1 MSDVPASALA
11 ALRRQPGTSAEVHL
25 VVEEDEY
32 ETKFGDGLF
41 LYALA
46 AFFDRAA
53 AEKFLSELTK
63 GELWAFHVKS
73 VVLVR
78 DEFQNQITADLSE
91 VSTPL
96 KDILALLA

>member
-1 MSDVPASALA
+1 MSDVPAAALA

-53 AEKFLSELTK
+53 AERFLNELTK
-63 GELWAFHVKS
+63 GELWAFHVKT
-73 VVLVR
+73 VVIVR
-78 DEFQNQITADLSE
+78 DELRNHITAELSP
-91 VSTPL
+91 VSTSL
-96 KDILALLA
+96 KDVLALLS